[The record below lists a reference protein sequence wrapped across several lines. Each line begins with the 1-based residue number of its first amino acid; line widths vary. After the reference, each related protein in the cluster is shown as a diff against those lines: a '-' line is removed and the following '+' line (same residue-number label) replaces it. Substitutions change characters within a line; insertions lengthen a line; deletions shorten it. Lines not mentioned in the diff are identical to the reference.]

1 MWTNHIT
8 GTCTAIVYSSQNQ
21 EITKPQLIIGQG
33 NMIIGELTPLSF
45 HTFLL
50 FKYPI
55 RVKLTQNILRE
66 ILDIS
71 LDYWWL
77 RYKCLSDMGGFSL
90 GWNLTKSAFGLSIE
104 FRDQAHRQYVA
115 SKSRDWVNT
124 TLGRQPVL
132 GKVSNRF
139 RQPCKKSHIFLE
151 NNLSFHL
158 EWYYIISV
166 VKECHMLKYP
176 PSKLLYKKPNSY
188 LMWHFEQNIACYILK
203 FHSMYN

>member
-1 MWTNHIT
+1 MTIADVWTTATT
-8 GTCTAIVYSSQNQ
+8 GTTNTPWYCSCAVSTIMPYEMEWIQNY
-21 EITKPQLIIGQG
+21 EVRVTKPQLIMGQG
-33 NMIIGELTPLSF
+33 MIIGELAPLSF

-104 FRDQAHRQYVA
+104 FRGPDTPNKVTNQSQAL
-115 SKSRDWVNT
+115 T
-124 TLGRQPVL
+124 TWPMRG
-132 GKVSNRF
+132 
-139 RQPCKKSHIFLE
+139 
-151 NNLSFHL
+151 
-158 EWYYIISV
+158 
-166 VKECHMLKYP
+166 
-176 PSKLLYKKPNSY
+176 
-188 LMWHFEQNIACYILK
+188 
-203 FHSMYN
+203 

>member
-1 MWTNHIT
+1 M
-8 GTCTAIVYSSQNQ
+8 
-21 EITKPQLIIGQG
+21 GQG
-33 NMIIGELTPLSF
+33 MIIGELAPLSF

-104 FRDQAHRQYVA
+104 FRGLELAEQHQ
-115 SKSRDWVNT
+115 
-124 TLGRQPVL
+124 
-132 GKVSNRF
+132 F
-139 RQPCKKSHIFLE
+139 RHNSELLILIFL
-151 NNLSFHL
+151 
-158 EWYYIISV
+158 
-166 VKECHMLKYP
+166 
-176 PSKLLYKKPNSY
+176 
-188 LMWHFEQNIACYILK
+188 
-203 FHSMYN
+203 YNFL

>member
-1 MWTNHIT
+1 MILHNIFIIGLDHIVIYVDT
-8 GTCTAIVYSSQNQ
+8 KKYWFNWWAL
-21 EITKPQLIIGQG
+21 TKPQLIIGQS
-33 NMIIGELTPLSF
+33 NMIIGELNPLSF

-104 FRDQAHRQYVA
+104 FRTPDCQEQFPATSCIGLKIRI
-115 SKSRDWVNT
+115 NT
-124 TLGRQPVL
+124 NTL
-132 GKVSNRF
+132 
-139 RQPCKKSHIFLE
+139 HDT
-151 NNLSFHL
+151 HL
-158 EWYYIISV
+158 RAITIQFSIW
-166 VKECHMLKYP
+166 
-176 PSKLLYKKPNSY
+176 
-188 LMWHFEQNIACYILK
+188 Q
-203 FHSMYN
+203 